1 MLSGTRL
8 LTSQPCSA
16 SCNWPKIGN
25 AVNTANAT
33 VKNGTSARM
42 VVKVRLLAVSPRWS
56 ARKRSRRVW
65 AVVFQGKRD
74 RSPSSASMRRA
85 ATDNEKGKDMTDM
98 MPPHHD
104 RIPCRPTPCP
114 AFGPPQ
120 PRRRRHTLAGPR
132 QVAGA
137 DRPVPGPG
145 GGGGAAAAPR
155 PLGGAPRAGGVG
167 VGVEGAG
174 TVPAA
179 GRPAE
184 EPHVHLPLGQPGD
197 LALLHRRRGARLGGQ
212 APVAMAGLGRGGA
225 VPGAV
230 CRLRSACAIAP
241 APSLAGGART
251 LAGRDTRA
259 RHPARPLKKRTPPMT
274 PLLDTLAALVGPA
287 HVITDGDLCAWEQD
301 WRRRVRGK
309 ALAVGRPA
317 NTQQVTAVVQPCAA
331 AGTAI
336 VPQGGNTGLTVG
348 SISDASGTQIVLALT
363 RMNAVRSIDADNL
376 TLTAEAGC
384 ILHNL
389 QAAAHDAGLLF
400 PLSLAA
406 QGSCTIGGNLGTNA
420 GGTQGLRYGNAREL
434 CLGLEVVTP
443 QGQCWDGLRGLRK
456 DNTGYDLRD
465 LFIGSE
471 GTLGIITAAT
481 DRKSTRLNSSHQI

>member
-114 AFGPPQ
+114 AFGPLQ
-120 PRRRRHTLAGPR
+120 PRRHRHTLAGQR

-137 DRPVPGPG
+137 GRPVPGLG
-145 GGGGAAAAPR
+145 VGAGAAAGR
-155 PLGGAPRAGGVG
+155 RAT
-167 VGVEGAG
+167 AG
-174 TVPAA
+174 PPA
-179 GRPAE
+179 GRTAE
-184 EPHVHLPLGQPGD
+184 EPHVHLPLGQPGG

-241 APSLAGGART
+241 APSRAGGART

-259 RHPARPLKKRTPPMT
+259 RRPARPLKKRTPPMT

-309 ALAVGRPA
+309 ALAVVRPA
-317 NTQQVTAVVQPCAA
+317 NTQQVAAVVQACAA

-336 VPQGGNTGLTVG
+336 VPQGGNTGLAVG
-348 SISDASGTQIVLALT
+348 SIPDASGTQIVLALT

-420 GGTQGLRYGNAREL
+420 GGTQVLRY
-434 CLGLEVVTP
+434 
-443 QGQCWDGLRGLRK
+443 
-456 DNTGYDLRD
+456 
-465 LFIGSE
+465 
-471 GTLGIITAAT
+471 
-481 DRKSTRLNSSHQI
+481 